1 MSSMSWSIFLHLFF
15 LFFKGWRNS
24 GTVSLLVWRGS
35 AVVGMSQGVES
46 CTGISRNTSSTEGFN
61 VYQWV
66 QVANSFICDYS
77 FYVGVL
83 FLSSSQISLIVGV
96 FCCLEAK
103 KKKIPRSKC
112 QKAVRQCCRAW
123 AVLDF
128 PARTSLQSPD
138 HQVNNKEWSLLS
150 KLSKPSCAQTKGSV
164 AYSLHSVPFKWH
176 VAEEKQVRAVQG
188 KTSSCEY
195 RISKCVFPRKLE
207 QDLLG
212 TGICFFW
219 PSRKTAAAGGEFY

>member
-1 MSSMSWSIFLHLFF
+1 MKHLMDPNMSSMSWSIFLHLFF

-24 GTVSLLVWRGS
+24 GTVSLLVWRWS

-96 FCCLEAK
+96 LCCLEAK
-103 KKKIPRSKC
+103 KKKKFQEASAK
-112 QKAVRQCCRAW
+112 
-123 AVLDF
+123 
-128 PARTSLQSPD
+128 
-138 HQVNNKEWSLLS
+138 
-150 KLSKPSCAQTKGSV
+150 KLSDSA
-164 AYSLHSVPFKWH
+164 
-176 VAEEKQVRAVQG
+176 AEPELCW
-188 KTSSCEY
+188 TSPHERLCNHLII
-195 RISKCVFPRKLE
+195 R
-207 QDLLG
+207 
-212 TGICFFW
+212 
-219 PSRKTAAAGGEFY
+219 